1 MEMKHPHNMLK
12 QLLVHPKDA
21 IDLEKKTNVV
31 YQLPCS
37 LCSASYI
44 RQTSWAL
51 VEKGDTSI
59 SSVAEHVWL
68 QGHQM
73 DFRNYTILAQEADRH
88 QWSLGLFSA
97 KTILTV
103 SWDCYPQYITASFHR
118 FNF

>member
-1 MEMKHPHNMLK
+1 MLY
-12 QLLVHPKDA
+12 
-21 IDLEKKTNVV
+21 T
-31 YQLPCS
+31 
-37 LCSASYI
+37 ASMFI
-44 RQTSWAL
+44 VFSKLHWTDIVGTSHQ
-51 VEKGDTSI
+51 KGDTSI

-73 DFRNYTILAQEADRH
+73 DFRNYTILAQEAGRH
-88 QWSLGLFSA
+88 QWNLGLFSA